1 MAPPVQSL
9 EDFFYTTTRWQWPS
23 SQGEDTIFNR
33 FKFNL
38 LYYQINY
45 LLCVI
50 VNLCWAEL
58 GFRIE
63 LWTGFPQEKV
73 PEILSIRRV
82 YGLIPLMI
90 FICFHVFLRYHS
102 YITYFSTFIAQ
113 NSSNLTTYFFGK
125 K

>member
-33 FKFNL
+33 FRFNL

-102 YITYFSTFIAQ
+102 YFT
-113 NSSNLTTYFFGK
+113 
-125 K
+125 